1 MATALSLS
9 SVAELG
15 GSPKR
20 SRRLASTLDVITE
33 RGEIQ
38 LTELAAQFATSL
50 ATMRRDLTVL
60 ADQGLIVRTHGGAK
74 TNGLSAEVPVALR
87 DSRFADAK
95 RRIARASRS
104 AAAPPPPVSP
114 ANSPPTPT

>member
-15 GSPKR
+15 GSRKR
-20 SRRLASTLDVITE
+20 SRRLASTLDLITE
-33 RGEIQ
+33 RGEIP
-38 LTELAAQFATSL
+38 LTELAAHFATSL

-74 TNGLSAEVPVALR
+74 TNGLSAEVPVAL
-87 DSRFADAK
+87 
-95 RRIARASRS
+95 
-104 AAAPPPPVSP
+104 
-114 ANSPPTPT
+114 